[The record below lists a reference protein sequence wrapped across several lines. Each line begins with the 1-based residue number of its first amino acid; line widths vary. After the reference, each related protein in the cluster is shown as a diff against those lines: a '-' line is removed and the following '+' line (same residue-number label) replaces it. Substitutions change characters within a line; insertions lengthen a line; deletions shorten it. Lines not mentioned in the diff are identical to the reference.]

1 MNPNSP
7 PGPTL
12 TRGSPRSPIR
22 PPRVGDHH
30 VPVRRQVRGVAAGA
44 AGSVESDPDREAV
57 EDLVHDGLFDV
68 EEFIPRLV
76 VERCPPVVA
85 FARRDGT
92 RFDPLAQLL
101 GRIQERLDFAEPG
114 EGEVPVVHAGERPEQ
129 SYAFQ
134 AEEIRQR
141 MLVDH
146 GASMREY
153 SSITPRSRA
162 APRGRARLNAGP
174 SSTGVVTCG
183 GLESPPSGPTQGGP
197 RT

>member
-44 AGSVESDPDREAV
+44 AGSVESDPDREVV
-57 EDLVHDGLFDV
+57 EDLAHDGLFDV

-146 GASMREY
+146 GSVDAGILVDHAKKQSGSARPSATERWPKQHWRRHVWW
-153 SSITPRSRA
+153 PRVA
-162 APRGRARLNAGP
+162 AIWPDARWA
-174 SSTGVVTCG
+174 
-183 GLESPPSGPTQGGP
+183 ED
-197 RT
+197 